1 MRARLIFATFLLVQV
16 FAKTA
21 AAGSCSASSWGTAPR
36 RCLASCF
43 CPPAAPPPA
52 SGRGGRL
59 FLGSSGGRRAPP
71 AASTSRLECSSRQ
84 VRDPP
89 GKSKRHL
96 VLGDLTRAASVLGIG
111 AALLVAPA
119 LHAENENLFAP
130 APAASILQLQG
141 QGEGGVGLRGGEELS
156 KEFAAEVEAMRGE
169 ARGEGAVT
177 QSAGQRA
184 AKAKAK
190 AADDAAYR
198 NLVSKI
204 RTKPPPVLRDE
215 DDDGSGERTMTGRK
229 RDPGPRREKT
239 AEEEEIDR
247 NKLVIKQA
255 WDVIH
260 RGGYGYFGFFDP
272 NNGLFVNPE
281 SFYGEARGDWLKDPS
296 R

>member
-1 MRARLIFATFLLVQV
+1 MRTKVFFALFLLVQV

-21 AAGSCSASSWGTAPR
+21 AAESCRASSWATAPH
-36 RCLASCF
+36 RCLTSCF

-52 SGRGGRL
+52 SGSGGRL
-59 FLGSSGGRRAPP
+59 FLGSPGGRRAPP
-71 AASTSRLECSSRQ
+71 AASALRLECSSRQ
-84 VRDPP
+84 VGDPP

-96 VLGDLTRAASVLGIG
+96 VLGVLTRAASALGIG
-111 AALLVAPA
+111 ASLLVAPA

-130 APAASILQLQG
+130 APAASILQGQG
-141 QGEGGVGLRGGEELS
+141 QGEGVGLRGGEELS

-169 ARGEGAVT
+169 ARGEGAAT
-177 QSAGQRA
+177 QSAAQRA
-184 AKAKAK
+184 AKAK
-190 AADDAAYR
+190 AADDAAYK

-204 RTKPPPVLRDE
+204 RTKQPPVLRDE
-215 DDDGSGERTMTGRK
+215 DDDGSGDRTMTGRK

-239 AEEEEIDR
+239 AKEEEMDR